1 MSMLPFGLH
10 GGYTELLRGI
20 VVRKIKFAAGRV
32 EEFTCESGKS
42 QSFLWDTA
50 SPGLGLRVTAKGAKS
65 YIFQGKLDGATIRLT
80 IGDPRTWDIA
90 KAQAEARRLK
100 VLIDNGQDPRKV
112 KEDALAAERAARA
125 VQEAAVVAGQEKR
138 MRESVTLGHVW
149 PEYIADRIATRE
161 AGWSDHHIAAH
172 RKIIQDGGQ
181 PRKRSPA
188 LTKAGPLW
196 SLSKLPL
203 VDLTNERVEAWA
215 REEAKIRPS
224 SARLAW
230 RLLKAFMN
238 WCASHKTYSVLVPTN
253 PTKSARTRESLGKE
267 KRRHDVLQREM
278 LQSWFNAVRK
288 IGNPVIAAYLQ
299 VLLVT
304 GARRE
309 ELAALK
315 WGDVNFQW
323 GSIKLS
329 DKVEDCRMVPLTP
342 FVAELL
348 TNLPRRNEYVFS
360 SPTSASGHIAE
371 PRIAHNEAVAV
382 ASLPKLTLHGLRRSF
397 ATLSEWVETPKGI
410 AAQIQGHAPQ
420 GVREQNYIRR
430 PLDLLRVWHMKI
442 EAWILEQAGIVL
454 APASAALR
462 VVAS

>member
-1 MSMLPFGLH
+1 MK
-10 GGYTELLRGI
+10 
-20 VVRKIKFAAGRV
+20 KIKFAAGRV
-32 EEFTCESGKS
+32 EEFACEDGKS

-50 SPGLGLRVTAKGAKS
+50 SPGLGLRVTSKGAKS

-100 VLIDNGQDPRKV
+100 VLLDNGQDPRKV
-112 KEDALAAERAARA
+112 REDALAAERDARA
-125 VQEAAVVAGQEKR
+125 LQEAAVVAEQEKQL
-138 MRESVTLGHVW
+138 RESVTLGRVW

-161 AGWSDHHIAAH
+161 AGWSEHHIAAH

-196 SLSKLPL
+196 SLSSLRL
-203 VDLTNERVEAWA
+203 IDLTNERVEAWA
-215 REEAKIRPS
+215 REEAKTRPS

-238 WCASHKTYSVLVPTN
+238 WCASHKTYSSMVTSN
-253 PTKSARTRESLGKE
+253 PTKSARVRESLGKE

-278 LQSWFNAVRK
+278 LQSWFSAVRK

-299 VLLVT
+299 VLLLT

-315 WGDVNFQW
+315 WADVNFQW

-329 DKVEDCRMVPLTP
+329 DKVEDFRMVPLTP
-342 FVAELL
+342 FVAQLL
-348 TNLPRRNEYVFS
+348 ANLPRRNAFVFS
-360 SPTSASGHIAE
+360 SPASASGHIAE

-382 ASLPKLTLHGLRRSF
+382 ANLPQLTLHGLRRSF
-397 ATLSEWVETPKGI
+397 ATLSEWIEMPNGI

-430 PLDLLRVWHMKI
+430 PLDLLRVWHAKI
-442 EAWILEQAGIVL
+442 ETWILEQARVEFVAL
-454 APASAALR
+454 PAILR
-462 VVAS
+462 VVGA

>member
-1 MSMLPFGLH
+1 MGH
-10 GGYTELLRGI
+10 
-20 VVRKIKFAAGRV
+20 
-32 EEFTCESGKS
+32 C
-42 QSFLWDTA
+42 
-50 SPGLGLRVTAKGAKS
+50 
-65 YIFQGKLDGATIRLT
+65 QG
-80 IGDPRTWDIA
+80 
-90 KAQAEARRLK
+90 QAEARRLK
-100 VLIDNGQDPRKV
+100 VLLDNGQDPRKV
-112 KEDALAAERAARA
+112 REDALAAERDARA
-125 VQEAAVVAGQEKR
+125 LQEAAVVAEQEKQL
-138 MRESVTLGHVW
+138 RESVTLGRVW

-161 AGWSDHHIAAH
+161 AGWSEHHIAAH

-196 SLSKLPL
+196 SLSSLRL
-203 VDLTNERVEAWA
+203 IDLTNERVEAWA

-238 WCASHKTYSVLVPTN
+238 WCASHKMYSSMVTSN
-253 PTKSARTRESLGKE
+253 PTKSARVRESLGKE

-278 LQSWFNAVRK
+278 LESWFRAVRK

-299 VLLVT
+299 VLLLT

-315 WGDVNFQW
+315 WTDVNFQW

-329 DKVEDCRMVPLTP
+329 DKVEDFRMVPLTP
-342 FVAELL
+342 FVAQLL
-348 TNLPRRNEYVFS
+348 ANLPRRNAFVFS
-360 SPTSASGHIAE
+360 SPASASGHIAE

-382 ASLPKLTLHGLRRSF
+382 ANLPQLTLHGLRRSF
-397 ATLSEWVETPKGI
+397 ATLSEWIEMPNGI

-420 GVREQNYIRR
+420 GVREKNYIRR
-430 PLDLLRVWHMKI
+430 PLDLLRVWHAKI
-442 EAWILEQAGIVL
+442 ETWILEQAGVEPVSL
-454 APASAALR
+454 PAILR
-462 VVAS
+462 VVGA

>member
-1 MSMLPFGLH
+1 MK
-10 GGYTELLRGI
+10 
-20 VVRKIKFAAGRV
+20 KIKFAAGRV
-32 EEFTCESGKS
+32 EEFACEGGNS

-50 SPGLGLRVTAKGAKS
+50 SPGLGLRVTSKGAKS
-65 YIFQGKLDGATIRLT
+65 YIFQGKLNGATIRLT

-100 VLIDNGQDPRKV
+100 VLLDNGQDPRKV
-112 KEDALAAERAARA
+112 RDDALAAVRDARA
-125 VQEAAVVAGQEKR
+125 MQEAAVVAEQEKQL
-138 MRESVTLGHVW
+138 RESVTLGGVW

-161 AGWSDHHIAAH
+161 AGWSEHHIVAH
-172 RKIIQDGGQ
+172 RKIIQDGGH

-196 SLSKLPL
+196 SLSSLRL
-203 VDLTNERVEAWA
+203 IDLTNERVEAWA
-215 REEAKIRPS
+215 REEAKTRPS

-238 WCASHKTYSVLVPTN
+238 WCASHKTYSSMVTSN
-253 PTKSARTRESLGKE
+253 PTKSARVRESLGKE

-278 LQSWFNAVRK
+278 LQSWFSAVRK

-299 VLLVT
+299 VLLLT

-315 WGDVNFQW
+315 WTDVNFQW

-329 DKVEDCRMVPLTP
+329 DKVEDFRMVPLTP
-342 FVAELL
+342 FVAQLL
-348 TNLPRRNEYVFS
+348 ANLPRRNAFVFS
-360 SPTSASGHIAE
+360 SPASASGHIAE

-382 ASLPKLTLHGLRRSF
+382 ANLPQLTLHGLRRSF
-397 ATLSEWVETPKGI
+397 ATLSEWIEMPNGI

-430 PLDLLRVWHMKI
+430 PLDLLRVWHAKI
-442 EAWILEQAGIVL
+442 ETWILKQASVEPVSSPVI
-454 APASAALR
+454 LR
-462 VVAS
+462 VVGV

>member
-1 MSMLPFGLH
+1 L
-10 GGYTELLRGI
+10 
-20 VVRKIKFAAGRV
+20 VKKIKFTAGRV
-32 EEFTCESGKS
+32 EEFACESEKN

-50 SPGLGLRVTAKGAKS
+50 SPGLGLRVTANGAKS
-65 YIFQGKLDGATIRLT
+65 YVFQAKLNRNTIRVT
-80 IGDPRTWDIA
+80 IGDPRTWDIF

-112 KEDALAAERAARA
+112 RADALAAERTARDA
-125 VQEAAVVAGQEKR
+125 QEAAATAKQEQQV
-138 MRESVTLGHVW
+138 RESVMLGAVW

-161 AGWSDHHIAAH
+161 EGWSEHHVAAH
-172 RKIIQDGGQ
+172 RKIIQEGGQ
-181 PRKRSPA
+181 PRKRSSK

-196 SLSKLPL
+196 SLSKLRL
-203 VDLTNERVEAWA
+203 VELTTERVEVWA

-238 WCASHKTYSVLVPTN
+238 WCASHKSYSSLVATN

-278 LQSWFNAVRK
+278 LRPWFDAVRK

-299 VLLVT
+299 TLLLT

-315 WGDVNFQW
+315 WADVNFQW

-329 DKVEDCRMVPLTP
+329 DKVEDFRMVPLTP
-342 FVAELL
+342 FVAQLL
-348 TNLPRRNEYVFS
+348 ANLPRRNEYVFS
-360 SPTSASGHIAE
+360 SPRSESGHIAE
-371 PRIAHNEAVAV
+371 PRIAHNEAVV
-382 ASLPKLTLHGLRRSF
+382 AAGLPMLTLHGLRRSF
-397 ATLSEWVETPKGI
+397 ATLSEWIETPKGI
-410 AAQIQGHAPQ
+410 AAQVQGHAPQ

-430 PLDLLRVWHMKI
+430 PLDLLRVWHVKI
-442 EAWILEQAGIVL
+442 EAWILEQAGMEITSV
-454 APASAALR
+454 PAILR
-462 VVAS
+462 VVAG

>member
-1 MSMLPFGLH
+1 
-10 GGYTELLRGI
+10 
-20 VVRKIKFAAGRV
+20 
-32 EEFTCESGKS
+32 
-42 QSFLWDTA
+42 
-50 SPGLGLRVTAKGAKS
+50 VTSKGAKS

-100 VLIDNGQDPRKV
+100 VLLDNGQDPRKV
-112 KEDALAAERAARA
+112 REDALAAERDARA
-125 VQEAAVVAGQEKR
+125 LQEAVIVAEQEKQL
-138 MRESVTLGHVW
+138 RESVTLGRVW

-161 AGWSDHHIAAH
+161 AGWSEHHIAAH

-196 SLSKLPL
+196 SLSSLRL
-203 VDLTNERVEAWA
+203 IDLTNERVEAWA
-215 REEAKIRPS
+215 REEAKTRPS

-238 WCASHKTYSVLVPTN
+238 WCASHKTYSSMVTSN
-253 PTKSARTRESLGKE
+253 PTKSARVRESLGKE

-278 LQSWFNAVRK
+278 LESWFSAVRK

-299 VLLVT
+299 VLLLT

-315 WGDVNFQW
+315 WADVNFQW

-329 DKVEDCRMVPLTP
+329 DKVEDFRMVPLTP
-342 FVAELL
+342 FVAQLL
-348 TNLPRRNEYVFS
+348 ANLPRRNAFVFS
-360 SPTSASGHIAE
+360 SPASASGHIAE

-382 ASLPKLTLHGLRRSF
+382 ANLPQLTLHGLRRSF
-397 ATLSEWVETPKGI
+397 ATLSEWIEMPNGI

-430 PLDLLRVWHMKI
+430 PLDLLRVWHAKI
-442 EAWILEQAGIVL
+442 ETWILEQAGVEL
-454 APASAALR
+454 VSLPAILR
-462 VVAS
+462 VVGA

>member
-10 GGYTELLRGI
+10 GGYTALLHRV
-20 VVRKIKFAAGRV
+20 VVRKIKFTAGRV
-32 EEFTCESGKS
+32 DEFACESGKS

-50 SPGLGLRVTAKGAKS
+50 SPGLGLRVTANAAKS
-65 YIFQGKLDGATIRLT
+65 YIFQGKLNGSTIRLT

-112 KEDALAAERAARA
+112 KADALAAERAARDA
-125 VQEAAVVAGQEKR
+125 QEAAVAAEEEKR
-138 MRESVTLGHVW
+138 LRESVTLGDVW
-149 PEYIADRIATRE
+149 SEYIADRVATRE
-161 AGWSDHHIAAH
+161 KGWSDHHVAAH
-172 RKIIQDGGQ
+172 RKIIQEGGQ
-181 PRKRSPA
+181 PRKRSPK
-188 LTKAGPLW
+188 LTKAGPLC
-196 SLSKLPL
+196 SLSKLRL
-203 VDLTNERVEAWA
+203 IDLTTERVEAWA
-215 REEAKIRPS
+215 KDEAKIRPS

-238 WCASHKTYSVLVPTN
+238 WCASHKTYSSLVSSN
-253 PTKSARTRESLGKE
+253 PTRSARTRESLGKE

-278 LQSWFNAVRK
+278 LQAWFDAVRK

-299 VLLVT
+299 ALLLT

-315 WGDVNFQW
+315 WADVNFQW

-329 DKVEDCRMVPLTP
+329 DKVEDFRMVPLTP
-342 FVAELL
+342 FVAQLL

-360 SPTSASGHIAE
+360 SPTSESGHIAE
-371 PRIAHNEAVAV
+371 PRIAHNEAVA
-382 ASLPKLTLHGLRRSF
+382 AAGLPKLTLHGLRRSF
-397 ATLSEWVETPKGI
+397 ATLSEWIETPKGI
-410 AAQIQGHAPQ
+410 SAQIQGHAPQ

-430 PLDLLRVWHMKI
+430 PLDLLRVWHVKI
-442 EAWILEQAGIVL
+442 EAWVLEQAGIEI
-454 APASAALR
+454 ASAQAVLR
-462 VVAS
+462 VVAR

>member
-1 MSMLPFGLH
+1 MTS
-10 GGYTELLRGI
+10 
-20 VVRKIKFAAGRV
+20 
-32 EEFTCESGKS
+32 
-42 QSFLWDTA
+42 
-50 SPGLGLRVTAKGAKS
+50 KGAKS

-100 VLIDNGQDPRKV
+100 VLLDNGQDPRKV
-112 KEDALAAERAARA
+112 RDDALAAERDARA
-125 VQEAAVVAGQEKR
+125 MQEAVIVAEQEKQL
-138 MRESVTLGHVW
+138 RESVTLGGVW

-161 AGWSDHHIAAH
+161 AGWSEHHIAAH

-196 SLSKLPL
+196 SLSALRL
-203 VDLTNERVEAWA
+203 IDLTNERVEAWA
-215 REEAKIRPS
+215 REEAKTRPS

-238 WCASHKTYSVLVPTN
+238 WCVSHKTYSSMVTSN
-253 PTKSARTRESLGKE
+253 PTKSARVRESLGKE

-278 LQSWFNAVRK
+278 LESWFSAVRK

-299 VLLVT
+299 VLLLT

-315 WGDVNFQW
+315 WADVNFQW

-329 DKVEDCRMVPLTP
+329 DKVEDFRMVPLTP
-342 FVAELL
+342 FVAQLL
-348 TNLPRRNEYVFS
+348 ASLPRRNAFVFS
-360 SPTSASGHIAE
+360 SPASASGHIAE

-382 ASLPKLTLHGLRRSF
+382 ANLPQLTLHGLRRSF
-397 ATLSEWVETPKGI
+397 ATLSEWIEMPNGI

-430 PLDLLRVWHMKI
+430 PLDLLRVWHAKI
-442 EAWILEQAGIVL
+442 EVWILEQAGVEPVFF
-454 APASAALR
+454 PAILR
-462 VVAS
+462 VVSA

>member
-1 MSMLPFGLH
+1 MK
-10 GGYTELLRGI
+10 
-20 VVRKIKFAAGRV
+20 KIKFAAGRV
-32 EEFTCESGKS
+32 EEFACEDGKS

-50 SPGLGLRVTAKGAKS
+50 SPGLGLRVTSKGAKS

-100 VLIDNGQDPRKV
+100 VLLDNGQDPRKV
-112 KEDALAAERAARA
+112 REDALAAERDARA
-125 VQEAAVVAGQEKR
+125 LQEAAVVAEQEKQL
-138 MRESVTLGHVW
+138 RESVTLGRVW

-161 AGWSDHHIAAH
+161 AGWSEHHIAAH

-196 SLSKLPL
+196 SLSSLRL
-203 VDLTNERVEAWA
+203 IDLTNERVEAWA
-215 REEAKIRPS
+215 REEAKTRPS

-238 WCASHKTYSVLVPTN
+238 WCASHKTYSSMVTSN
-253 PTKSARTRESLGKE
+253 PTKSARVRESLGKE

-278 LQSWFNAVRK
+278 LQSWFSAVRK

-299 VLLVT
+299 VLLLT

-315 WGDVNFQW
+315 WADVNFQW

-329 DKVEDCRMVPLTP
+329 DKVEDFRMVPLTP
-342 FVAELL
+342 FVAQLL
-348 TNLPRRNEYVFS
+348 ANLPRRNDFVFS
-360 SPTSASGHIAE
+360 SPASASGHIAE

-382 ASLPKLTLHGLRRSF
+382 ANLPQLTLHGLRRSF
-397 ATLSEWVETPKGI
+397 ATLSEWIEMPNGI

-430 PLDLLRVWHMKI
+430 PLDLLRVWHAKI
-442 EAWILEQAGIVL
+442 ETWILEQAGVEPVSLPVI
-454 APASAALR
+454 LR
-462 VVAS
+462 VVGA

>member
-1 MSMLPFGLH
+1 MTS
-10 GGYTELLRGI
+10 
-20 VVRKIKFAAGRV
+20 
-32 EEFTCESGKS
+32 
-42 QSFLWDTA
+42 
-50 SPGLGLRVTAKGAKS
+50 KGAKS

-100 VLIDNGQDPRKV
+100 VLLDNGQDPRKV
-112 KEDALAAERAARA
+112 REDALAAERDARA
-125 VQEAAVVAGQEKR
+125 MQEAAVVAEQEKQL
-138 MRESVTLGHVW
+138 RESVTLGCVW

-161 AGWSDHHIAAH
+161 AGWSEHHIAAH

-196 SLSKLPL
+196 SLSSLRL
-203 VDLTNERVEAWA
+203 IDLTNERVEAWA

-238 WCASHKTYSVLVPTN
+238 WCASHKTYSKMVTSN
-253 PTKSARTRESLGKE
+253 PTKSARVRESLGKE

-278 LQSWFNAVRK
+278 LESWFSAVRK

-299 VLLVT
+299 VLLLT

-315 WGDVNFQW
+315 WTDVNFQW

-329 DKVEDCRMVPLTP
+329 DKVEDFRMVPLTP
-342 FVAELL
+342 FVAQLL
-348 TNLPRRNEYVFS
+348 ANLPRRNAFVFS
-360 SPTSASGHIAE
+360 SPASASGHIAE

-382 ASLPKLTLHGLRRSF
+382 ANLPQLTLHGLRRSF
-397 ATLSEWVETPKGI
+397 ATLSEWIEMPNGI

-430 PLDLLRVWHMKI
+430 PLDLLRVWHAKI
-442 EAWILEQAGIVL
+442 ETWILEQAGVESVFL
-454 APASAALR
+454 PALVR
-462 VVAS
+462 VVGA

>member
-10 GGYTELLRGI
+10 GGYTALLHRV
-20 VVRKIKFAAGRV
+20 VVRKIKFTAGKV
-32 EEFTCESGKS
+32 DEFACESGKS

-50 SPGLGLRVTAKGAKS
+50 SPGLGLRVTANAAKS
-65 YIFQGKLDGATIRLT
+65 YIFQGKLNGSTIRLT

-112 KEDALAAERAARA
+112 KADALAAERAARDA
-125 VQEAAVVAGQEKR
+125 QEAAVAAEEEKR
-138 MRESVTLGHVW
+138 LRESVTLGDVW
-149 PEYIADRIATRE
+149 SEYIADRVATRE
-161 AGWSDHHIAAH
+161 KGWSDHHVAAH
-172 RKIIQDGGQ
+172 RKIIQEGGQ
-181 PRKRSPA
+181 PRKRSPK
-188 LTKAGPLW
+188 LTKAGPLC
-196 SLSKLPL
+196 SLSKLRL
-203 VDLTNERVEAWA
+203 IDLTTERVEAWA
-215 REEAKIRPS
+215 KDEAKIRPS

-238 WCASHKTYSVLVPTN
+238 WCASHKTYSSLVSSN
-253 PTKSARTRESLGKE
+253 PTRSARTRESLGKE

-278 LQSWFNAVRK
+278 LQAWFDAVRK

-299 VLLVT
+299 ALLLT

-315 WGDVNFQW
+315 WADVNFQW

-329 DKVEDCRMVPLTP
+329 DKVEDFRMVPLTP
-342 FVAELL
+342 FVAQLL

-360 SPTSASGHIAE
+360 SPTSESGHIAE
-371 PRIAHNEAVAV
+371 PRIAHNEAVA
-382 ASLPKLTLHGLRRSF
+382 AAGLPKLTLHGLRRSF
-397 ATLSEWVETPKGI
+397 ATLSEWIETPKGI
-410 AAQIQGHAPQ
+410 SAQIQGHAPQ

-430 PLDLLRVWHMKI
+430 PLDLLRVWHVKI
-442 EAWILEQAGIVL
+442 EAWVLEQAGIEI
-454 APASAALR
+454 ASAQAVLR
-462 VVAS
+462 VVAR